1 MEKELYFIMEN
12 KFELPEAECK
22 KCGWKWTVRI
32 SNPRKCPHC
41 GNPNINKPLSR
52 KPYKP
57 RDKKHGK
64 A

>member
-1 MEKELYFIMEN
+1 MEN